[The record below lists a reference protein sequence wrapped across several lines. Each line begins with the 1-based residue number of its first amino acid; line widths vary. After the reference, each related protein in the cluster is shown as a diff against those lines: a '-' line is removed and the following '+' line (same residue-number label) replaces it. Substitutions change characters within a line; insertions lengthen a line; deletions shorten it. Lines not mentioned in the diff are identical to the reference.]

1 MRPQRRPGRCRCLD
15 SRPRRP
21 GHQRHRRLRRG
32 ARILRTAAGRA
43 RRAQGL
49 AGQLPVT
56 RRIVLTACLA
66 LVLVFLVRWQF
77 PDDRSVRIA
86 PTLPDT
92 RFDYSLFDF
101 RASFRAAD
109 GRVELLVSGPRLE
122 HDSATRVATLFEP
135 DFHIEPD
142 GVNWSGRADR
152 AELLREA
159 DEMVL
164 AGNVVLEHP
173 APTGMVR
180 ITTERLHHHA
190 RERTI
195 QSLSPV
201 EMHQAGSFVQ
211 AGRMLIRLDDDTV
224 EFSDHVQGELHP
236 GRSDAGADRGH
247 GQR

>member
-1 MRPQRRPGRCRCLD
+1 M
-15 SRPRRP
+15 
-21 GHQRHRRLRRG
+21 
-32 ARILRTAAGRA
+32 
-43 RRAQGL
+43 
-49 AGQLPVT
+49 T
-56 RRIVLTACLA
+56 RRIVLAACLA
-66 LVLVFLVRWQF
+66 LVLVFVVRLQF
-77 PDDRSVRIA
+77 PDDRSVRVA
-86 PTLPDT
+86 PALPDT
-92 RFDYSLFDF
+92 RFDYSLIDF
-101 RASFRAAD
+101 QARFRDAD

-152 AELLREA
+152 AELLRDA

-173 APTGMVR
+173 APAGMVR
-180 ITTERLHHHA
+180 ITTDRLHHHA
-190 RERTI
+190 GARTI

-211 AGRMLIRLDDDTV
+211 AGSMLIRLDDDIV

-236 GRSDAGADRGH
+236 DRSGADAGRDH